1 MKLRIHDN
9 SIRLRL
15 TRSEVARFA
24 AEGAIESVFEFGPG
38 SKQRLRY
45 ALEASATP
53 SVQVC
58 ASDGRIAI
66 QVPRVIA
73 REWWEGDRVGISA
86 RQPLSGDKQLDILV
100 EKEFRRLHG
109 AKFDPDLYPNP
120 LEPQNLKC

>member
-24 AEGAIESVFEFGPG
+24 AEGAIESVCDLGAG
-38 SKQRLRY
+38 HRLCY
-45 ALEASATP
+45 ALEAADIHRLS
-53 SVQVC
+53 VC

-73 REWWEGDRVGISA
+73 REWYESDRVGISA
-86 RQPLSGDKQLDILV
+86 RPETPGGNLVEILV

-109 AKFDPDLYPNP
+109 ARFDPDLYPNP
-120 LEPQNLKC
+120 LEPKHLQC